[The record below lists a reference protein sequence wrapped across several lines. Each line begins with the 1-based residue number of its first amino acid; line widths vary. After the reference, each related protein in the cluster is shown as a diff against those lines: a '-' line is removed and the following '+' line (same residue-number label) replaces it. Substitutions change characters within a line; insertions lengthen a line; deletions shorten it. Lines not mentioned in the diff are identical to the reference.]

1 MNQKSKLELRGQV
14 KKYLSVGL
22 TGQEIARLLGMSK
35 QAVHYW
41 IKEIRRE
48 GKNDNQGSEGI

>member
-41 IKEIRRE
+41 IKVIRQEGE
-48 GKNDNQGSEGI
+48 GK

>member
-1 MNQKSKLELRGQV
+1 MNHKKSKLELRGTI

-22 TGQEIARLLGMSK
+22 NNIEIARLLGMSK

-48 GKNDNQGSEGI
+48 GEK